1 MIITINC
8 NYNIISRIFSRSSFS
23 GRKDRLT
30 RSCQFCV
37 VYFQILLLPIFEHN
51 EFDLVEDAGMR
62 SIYRRETRKIS
73 DEEGTGRREREE
85 TGLLGMAGI
94 LFLLYSFPSF
104 SYPSSSSPSLLPSSH
119 WSHGS

>member
-1 MIITINC
+1 
-8 NYNIISRIFSRSSFS
+8 
-23 GRKDRLT
+23 
-30 RSCQFCV
+30 
-37 VYFQILLLPIFEHN
+37 
-51 EFDLVEDAGMR
+51 MR

-104 SYPSSSSPSLLPSSH
+104 SYPSSSSPSLVSPRLTGVTGHDKLVGIRRAEEAQLVPRT
-119 WSHGS
+119 